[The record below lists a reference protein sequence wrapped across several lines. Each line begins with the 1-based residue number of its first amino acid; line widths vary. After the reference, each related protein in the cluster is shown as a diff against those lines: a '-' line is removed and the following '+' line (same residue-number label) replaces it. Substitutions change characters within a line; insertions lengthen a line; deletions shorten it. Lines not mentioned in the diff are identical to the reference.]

1 MSRELMEAYSK
12 LLSNE
17 NLSVV
22 YSDTATTAFFD
33 LESRTITLPTYDF
46 LGKAEQ
52 QMLASHEVAH
62 AKFSNYSLDDFQKY
76 VKKFGS
82 LFNII
87 EDIYVEQCIKRAYPG
102 LSKVF
107 SEAYK
112 SLYENNFFKLGNRTA
127 ESFHFYDR
135 INLFFKI
142 GHVFP
147 VNFSQKES
155 EYVVRCYQLTSN
167 DDVVKLC
174 ADIMKAFN
182 NENAELQNDASKN
195 KKQSKSENGKNGESA
210 GSADDSVNGS
220 EEGENASA
228 GQSSGHSEEK
238 QTSADSEEKQGSN
251 RQSEEQNNT
260 SSSDDSNGYKEGS
273 NGQSSGHSEEKQ
285 TSANSDEKGGSDA
298 SSAAKNEGNN
308 ASRAGETMEDFDNA
322 LKEALKKAS
331 SKKKEIKE
339 HFGYMSATIN
349 VFTSNNASVYDN
361 VVNGIPITEKIL
373 SELFTNSSKELVRFI
388 KTMNKDLDF
397 IKRVSKDGD
406 NYFQMLRNAKKAKSV
421 RRRNTGSL
429 DYRRLAKYKTSETI
443 FKRKAI
449 VTHETN
455 HGVVLFIDFSTSI
468 KKVTNDIINQA
479 IVTCEFCK
487 RNNIKFEVFLFGAY
501 NKYTEFPNRLAM
513 CEVVKIAD
521 NEHYMPEYLYIYNRK
536 FSYFFNHSGKRCFSN
551 EAHKLYF
558 NQGKTPILRSAIVA
572 FYAVQRMK
580 ARGCDKTH
588 IVFITD
594 GDNTDKYINMSWTS
608 TDDDFKR
615 RVKEWN
621 SDGIS
626 VLLEKSVSYKTPSTV
641 FVNGCAYDAIPES
654 AFYDSVINAI
664 FKHIKEMYGTEIMF
678 SYIETSQCN
687 RGFRLYSLVKT
698 AIIKDINEKIYN
710 LPADTRVTVFD
721 TDENS
726 FADSFIYQECPK
738 TISQKNNS
746 NNALEELYYTNSVLS
761 VFVKELAKKIA

>member
-33 LESRTITLPTYDF
+33 FESRTITLPTYDF

-195 KKQSKSENGKNGESA
+195 KKQSKSENGESA
-210 GSADDSVNGS
+210 SSADESVNGS

-228 GQSSGHSEEK
+228 GQSGVC
-238 QTSADSEEKQGSN
+238 SEEKQGSN
-251 RQSEEQNNT
+251 GQSEEQNNA

-273 NGQSSGHSEEKQ
+273 NGQSGGRSEEKQ
-285 TSANSDEKGGSDA
+285 TSADSDEKGGSDT

-308 ASRAGETMEDFDNA
+308 ASRAGETMEGFNNA

-331 SKKKEIKE
+331 SKKKEFKE

-361 VVNGIPITEKIL
+361 VVNGIPTTEKIL

-501 NKYTEFPNRLAM
+501 NKYTEFPNRLAT

-536 FSYFFNHSGKRCFSN
+536 FSYFFNHSGKKFFSN
-551 EAHKLYF
+551 ESHKLYF

-608 TDDDFKR
+608 TDNDFKR
-615 RVKEWN
+615 RVKERN
-621 SDGIS
+621 SDGIGM
-626 VLLEKSVSYKTPSTV
+626 LLEKSVSYKTPSTV

>member
-1 MSRELMEAYSK
+1 
-12 LLSNE
+12 
-17 NLSVV
+17 
-22 YSDTATTAFFD
+22 
-33 LESRTITLPTYDF
+33 
-46 LGKAEQ
+46 
-52 QMLASHEVAH
+52 
-62 AKFSNYSLDDFQKY
+62 
-76 VKKFGS
+76 
-82 LFNII
+82 
-87 EDIYVEQCIKRAYPG
+87 
-102 LSKVF
+102 
-107 SEAYK
+107 
-112 SLYENNFFKLGNRTA
+112 
-127 ESFHFYDR
+127 
-135 INLFFKI
+135 
-142 GHVFP
+142 
-147 VNFSQKES
+147 
-155 EYVVRCYQLTSN
+155 
-167 DDVVKLC
+167 
-174 ADIMKAFN
+174 
-182 NENAELQNDASKN
+182 
-195 KKQSKSENGKNGESA
+195 
-210 GSADDSVNGS
+210 
-220 EEGENASA
+220 
-228 GQSSGHSEEK
+228 
-238 QTSADSEEKQGSN
+238 
-251 RQSEEQNNT
+251 
-260 SSSDDSNGYKEGS
+260 
-273 NGQSSGHSEEKQ
+273 
-285 TSANSDEKGGSDA
+285 
-298 SSAAKNEGNN
+298 
-308 ASRAGETMEDFDNA
+308 MEDFDNA

-361 VVNGIPITEKIL
+361 VVNGIPTTEKIL

-468 KKVTNDIINQA
+468 EKVTNDIINQA

-501 NKYTEFPNRLAM
+501 NKYTEFPNRLAT

-536 FSYFFNHSGKRCFSN
+536 FSYFFNHSGKKFFSN

-580 ARGCDKTH
+580 TRGCDKTH

-608 TDDDFKR
+608 TDNDFKR

>member
-228 GQSSGHSEEK
+228 GQSGERSEEK

-251 RQSEEQNNT
+251 GQSEEQNNA
-260 SSSDDSNGYKEGS
+260 SSSDDSNDYKEGS

-468 KKVTNDIINQA
+468 EKVTNDIINQA

-501 NKYTEFPNRLAM
+501 NKYTEFPNRLAT

-536 FSYFFNHSGKRCFSN
+536 FSYFFNHGGKRYFSN
-551 EAHKLYF
+551 EARKLYF
-558 NQGKTPILRSAIVA
+558 NQGKTPILRSTIVA

-608 TDDDFKR
+608 TDNDFKR

>member
-46 LGKAEQ
+46 LGKAER

-112 SLYENNFFKLGNRTA
+112 SLYENNFFKLGKRTA

-210 GSADDSVNGS
+210 GSADESVNGS
-220 EEGENASA
+220 EEGENTSA
-228 GQSSGHSEEK
+228 GQSGGRSEEK

-251 RQSEEQNNT
+251 GQSEEQNNA

-273 NGQSSGHSEEKQ
+273 NGQSGGRSEEKQ
-285 TSANSDEKGGSDA
+285 TSANSEEKGGSDA

-361 VVNGIPITEKIL
+361 VVNGIPTTEKIL

-468 KKVTNDIINQA
+468 EKVTNDIINQA

-487 RNNIKFEVFLFGAY
+487 RNNIKFEVFLFGAH
-501 NKYTEFPNRLAM
+501 NKYTEFPNCLTT

-536 FSYFFNHSGKRCFSN
+536 FSYFFNHSGKKFFSN

-608 TDDDFKR
+608 TDNDFKR

-621 SDGIS
+621 SDGIGA
-626 VLLEKSVSYKTPSTV
+626 LLKKSVSYKTPSTV

-678 SYIETSQCN
+678 SYIETSQYN

>member
-62 AKFSNYSLDDFQKY
+62 AKFTNYSLDDFQKY

-112 SLYENNFFKLGNRTA
+112 SLYENNFFKLGKRTA

-195 KKQSKSENGKNGESA
+195 KKQSKNENSENGESA

-220 EEGENASA
+220 EEGENASD
-228 GQSSGHSEEK
+228 GQSGGRSEEK
-238 QTSADSEEKQGSN
+238 QTSAD
-251 RQSEEQNNT
+251 
-260 SSSDDSNGYKEGS
+260 
-273 NGQSSGHSEEKQ
+273 
-285 TSANSDEKGGSDA
+285 SDEKGGSDA
-298 SSAAKNEGNN
+298 SSAAKNEENN
-308 ASRAGETMEDFDNA
+308 ASRAGETMEGFDNA

-331 SKKKEIKE
+331 SKKKGTEE
-339 HFGYMSATIN
+339 HFGYTSATIN

-388 KTMNKDLDF
+388 KKMNKDLDF

-468 KKVTNDIINQA
+468 EKVTNDIINQA

-501 NKYTEFPNRLAM
+501 NKYTEFPNRLTM

-521 NEHYMPEYLYIYNRK
+521 NEHYMPEYLYIYSRK
-536 FSYFFNHSGKRCFSN
+536 FSYFFNHGGKRCFSN

-608 TDDDFKR
+608 TDNDFKR
-615 RVKEWN
+615 RAKEYN
-621 SDGIS
+621 YDGIG

-664 FKHIKEMYGTEIMF
+664 FKHIKEMYDTEIMF

>member
-1 MSRELMEAYSK
+1 MSCELMEAYSK

-76 VKKFGS
+76 MKKFGS

-112 SLYENNFFKLGNRTA
+112 SLYENNFFKLGKRNA

-210 GSADDSVNGS
+210 GSADESVNGS
-220 EEGENASA
+220 EDGENASD
-228 GQSSGHSEEK
+228 GQSGGRSEEK
-238 QTSADSEEKQGSN
+238 QTSAD
-251 RQSEEQNNT
+251 
-260 SSSDDSNGYKEGS
+260 
-273 NGQSSGHSEEKQ
+273 
-285 TSANSDEKGGSDA
+285 SDEKGGSDA
-298 SSAAKNEGNN
+298 SSAAKNEENN
-308 ASRAGETMEDFDNA
+308 TSRAGETMEGFDNA

-331 SKKKEIKE
+331 SKKKGTEE

-468 KKVTNDIINQA
+468 AKVTNDIINQA

-501 NKYTEFPNRLAM
+501 NKYTEFPNRLTM

-536 FSYFFNHSGKRCFSN
+536 FSYFFNHGGKRCFSN

-608 TDDDFKR
+608 TDNDFKR
-615 RVKEWN
+615 RVNEYN
-621 SDGIS
+621 SDGIGM
-626 VLLEKSVSYKTPSTV
+626 LLDKSVSYKTPSTV

-746 NNALEELYYTNSVLS
+746 SNALEELYYTNSVLS

>member
-76 VKKFGS
+76 VEKFGS

-107 SEAYK
+107 SNAYK
-112 SLYENNFFKLGNRTA
+112 SLYENNFFKLGKRTA

-195 KKQSKSENGKNGESA
+195 KKQSKSENDKNGESA
-210 GSADDSVNGS
+210 GSADESVNGS
-220 EEGENASA
+220 DEGENASA
-228 GQSSGHSEEK
+228 GQSG
-238 QTSADSEEKQGSN
+238 G
-251 RQSEEQNNT
+251 R
-260 SSSDDSNGYKEGS
+260 
-273 NGQSSGHSEEKQ
+273 SEEKQ
-285 TSANSDEKGGSDA
+285 TSANSEEKRGSDGQSEEKQSSADSDEKEGSDA
-298 SSAAKNEGNN
+298 SSAAKNEENN
-308 ASRAGETMEDFDNA
+308 ASRAGETMEGFDNA

-331 SKKKEIKE
+331 SKRKGTKDL
-339 HFGYMSATIN
+339 FGYMSATIN

-361 VVNGIPITEKIL
+361 VVNGIPTTEKIL
-373 SELFTNSSKELVRFI
+373 SELFTNSSKELVHFI
-388 KTMNKDLDF
+388 KKMNKDLDF

-421 RRRNTGSL
+421 RRRNSGSL

-455 HGVVLFIDFSTSI
+455 HGVVLLIDFSTSI
-468 KKVTNDIINQA
+468 EKVTNDIINQA

-501 NKYTEFPNRLAM
+501 NKYTEIQNHLNA
-513 CEVVKIAD
+513 CDVVKIAD

-536 FSYFFNHSGKRCFSN
+536 FSYFFNHSGKKQKLFSN
-551 EAHKLYF
+551 EARRLYF

-580 ARGCDKTH
+580 ACGCDKTH

-608 TDDDFKR
+608 TDNDFKH
-615 RVKEWN
+615 RVKKWN
-621 SDGIS
+621 SDGVA
-626 VLLEKSVSYKTPSTV
+626 VLLEKYVSHETPSTV
-641 FVNGCAYDAIPES
+641 FVNGCAYDAIPKS
-654 AFYDSVINAI
+654 VFYDSVINAI

-678 SYIETSQCN
+678 SYIETSQSN

-698 AIIKDINEKIYN
+698 AIIKDINEKIHN

-721 TDENS
+721 TDKNS

-746 NNALEELYYTNSVLS
+746 INALEKLYNNNEVLS

>member
-112 SLYENNFFKLGNRTA
+112 SLYENNFFKLGKRTA

-174 ADIMKAFN
+174 ADITKAFN
-182 NENAELQNDASKN
+182 NENAELQNDTSKN

-210 GSADDSVNGS
+210 GSADESVNGS

-228 GQSSGHSEEK
+228 GQSGEC
-238 QTSADSEEKQGSN
+238 SEEKQGSDGH
-251 RQSEEQNNT
+251 SEEQNNA

-273 NGQSSGHSEEKQ
+273 DGQSGGHSEEKQ

-331 SKKKEIKE
+331 SKKKEFKE

-361 VVNGIPITEKIL
+361 VVNGIPTTEKIL

-388 KTMNKDLDF
+388 KTMNKDLDV

-468 KKVTNDIINQA
+468 EKVTNDIINQA

-487 RNNIKFEVFLFGAY
+487 RNNIKFEVFLFGAH
-501 NKYTEFPNRLAM
+501 NKYTEFPNRLAT

-536 FSYFFNHSGKRCFSN
+536 FSYFFNHSGKKFFSN

-608 TDDDFKR
+608 TDNDFKR

-664 FKHIKEMYGTEIMF
+664 FKHIKEMYSTEIMF

>member
-112 SLYENNFFKLGNRTA
+112 SLYENNFFKLGKRTA

-228 GQSSGHSEEK
+228 GQSG
-238 QTSADSEEKQGSN
+238 G
-251 RQSEEQNNT
+251 R
-260 SSSDDSNGYKEGS
+260 
-273 NGQSSGHSEEKQ
+273 SEEKQ

-361 VVNGIPITEKIL
+361 VVNGIPTTEKIL

-468 KKVTNDIINQA
+468 EKVTNDIINQA

-487 RNNIKFEVFLFGAY
+487 RNNIKFEVFLFGAH
-501 NKYTEFPNRLAM
+501 NKYTEFPNRLAT

-536 FSYFFNHSGKRCFSN
+536 FSYFFNHSGKKFFSN

-608 TDDDFKR
+608 TDNDFKR

>member
-62 AKFSNYSLDDFQKY
+62 AKFTNYSLDDFQKY

-112 SLYENNFFKLGNRTA
+112 SLYENNFFKLGKRTA

-195 KKQSKSENGKNGESA
+195 KKQSKNENSENGESA

-220 EEGENASA
+220 EEGENASD
-228 GQSSGHSEEK
+228 GQSGGRSEEK
-238 QTSADSEEKQGSN
+238 QTSAD
-251 RQSEEQNNT
+251 
-260 SSSDDSNGYKEGS
+260 
-273 NGQSSGHSEEKQ
+273 
-285 TSANSDEKGGSDA
+285 SDEKGGSDA
-298 SSAAKNEGNN
+298 SSAAKNEENN
-308 ASRAGETMEDFDNA
+308 ASRAGETMEGFDNA

-331 SKKKEIKE
+331 SKKKGTEE
-339 HFGYMSATIN
+339 HFGYTSATIN

-388 KTMNKDLDF
+388 KKMNKDLDF

-468 KKVTNDIINQA
+468 EKVTNDIINQA

-501 NKYTEFPNRLAM
+501 NKYTEFPNRLTM

-521 NEHYMPEYLYIYNRK
+521 NEHYMPEYLYIYSRK
-536 FSYFFNHSGKRCFSN
+536 FSYFFNHGGKRCFSN

-580 ARGCDKTH
+580 TRGCDKTH

-608 TDDDFKR
+608 TDNDFKR
-615 RVKEWN
+615 RAKEYN
-621 SDGIS
+621 YDGIG

-664 FKHIKEMYGTEIMF
+664 FKHIKEMYDTEIMF

>member
-33 LESRTITLPTYDF
+33 LESRTITLPTYNF

-62 AKFSNYSLDDFQKY
+62 AKFTNYSLDDFQKY

-112 SLYENNFFKLGNRTA
+112 SLYENNFFKLGKRTA

-210 GSADDSVNGS
+210 GSVNGS

-228 GQSSGHSEEK
+228 GHPGGRSEEK
-238 QTSADSEEKQGSN
+238 QTSADSEEK
-251 RQSEEQNNT
+251 
-260 SSSDDSNGYKEGS
+260 
-273 NGQSSGHSEEKQ
+273 
-285 TSANSDEKGGSDA
+285 GGSDA
-298 SSAAKNEGNN
+298 SSADKNEENN

-331 SKKKEIKE
+331 SKKKGTEE

-361 VVNGIPITEKIL
+361 VVNGIPTTEKIL
-373 SELFTNSSKELVRFI
+373 SELFTNSSKKLVHFI

-468 KKVTNDIINQA
+468 EKVTNDIINQA

-501 NKYTEFPNRLAM
+501 NKYTEFPNRLTM

-521 NEHYMPEYLYIYNRK
+521 NEHYMPEYLYIYSRK
-536 FSYFFNHSGKRCFSN
+536 FSYFFNHGGKRCFSN

-558 NQGKTPILRSAIVA
+558 TQGKTPILRSAIVA
-572 FYAVQRMK
+572 FYAVQRMQ
-580 ARGCDKTH
+580 AHGCDKTH

-608 TDDDFKR
+608 TDNDFKSR
-615 RVKEWN
+615 AKEYN
-621 SDGIS
+621 FDGIG

-678 SYIETSQCN
+678 SYIETSQSN

-710 LPADTRVTVFD
+710 LPANTRVTVFD

>member
-62 AKFSNYSLDDFQKY
+62 AKFTNYSLDDFQKY
-76 VKKFGS
+76 MKKFGS

-112 SLYENNFFKLGNRTA
+112 SLYENNFFKLGKRTA

-195 KKQSKSENGKNGESA
+195 KKQSKSENDKNGEAA
-210 GSADDSVNGS
+210 GSADESINGS
-220 EEGENASA
+220 EEGENAS
-228 GQSSGHSEEK
+228 GG
-238 QTSADSEEKQGSN
+238 
-251 RQSEEQNNT
+251 R
-260 SSSDDSNGYKEGS
+260 
-273 NGQSSGHSEEKQ
+273 SEEKQ
-285 TSANSDEKGGSDA
+285 TSANSEEKQGSDGQSEEKQSSADSDEKEGSDA
-298 SSAAKNEGNN
+298 SSAAKNEENN

-331 SKKKEIKE
+331 SKRKGTKEF
-339 HFGYMSATIN
+339 FGYMSATIN

-361 VVNGIPITEKIL
+361 VVNGIPTTEKIL
-373 SELFTNSSKELVRFI
+373 SELFTNSSKELVHFI
-388 KTMNKDLDF
+388 KKMNKDLDF

-421 RRRNTGSL
+421 RRRNSGSL

-468 KKVTNDIINQA
+468 EKVTNDIINQA

-501 NKYTEFPNRLAM
+501 NKYTEIQNHLNV
-513 CEVVKIAD
+513 CDVVKIAD

-536 FSYFFNHSGKRCFSN
+536 FSYFFNHSGRKQKLFSN
-551 EAHKLYF
+551 EARRLYF

-594 GDNTDKYINMSWTS
+594 GDNTDKYINMSWAS
-608 TDDDFKR
+608 TDNDFKH
-615 RVKEWN
+615 RVKKWN
-621 SDGIS
+621 SDGNS
-626 VLLEKSVSYKTPSTV
+626 VLLEKYVSHETPSTV
-641 FVNGCAYDAIPES
+641 FVNGCAYDAIPKS
-654 AFYDSVINAI
+654 VFYDSVINAI

-678 SYIETSQCN
+678 SYIETSQSN
-687 RGFRLYSLVKT
+687 RGFRLYSLVKI

-746 NNALEELYYTNSVLS
+746 SNALEKLYNNNEVLS

>member
-62 AKFSNYSLDDFQKY
+62 AKFTNYSLDDFQKY

-112 SLYENNFFKLGNRTA
+112 SLYENNFFKLGKRTA

-195 KKQSKSENGKNGESA
+195 KKQSKNENSENGESA

-220 EEGENASA
+220 EEGENASD
-228 GQSSGHSEEK
+228 GQSGGRSEEK
-238 QTSADSEEKQGSN
+238 QTSAD
-251 RQSEEQNNT
+251 
-260 SSSDDSNGYKEGS
+260 
-273 NGQSSGHSEEKQ
+273 
-285 TSANSDEKGGSDA
+285 SDEKGGSDA
-298 SSAAKNEGNN
+298 SSAAKNEENN
-308 ASRAGETMEDFDNA
+308 ASRAGETMEGFDDA

-331 SKKKEIKE
+331 SKKKGTEE
-339 HFGYMSATIN
+339 HFGYTSATIN

-388 KTMNKDLDF
+388 KKMNKDLDF

-468 KKVTNDIINQA
+468 EKVTNDIINQA

-501 NKYTEFPNRLAM
+501 NKYTEFPNRLTM

-521 NEHYMPEYLYIYNRK
+521 NEHYMPEYLYIYSRK
-536 FSYFFNHSGKRCFSN
+536 FSYFFNHGGKRCFSN

-572 FYAVQRMK
+572 FYVVQRMK

-608 TDDDFKR
+608 TDNDFKSR
-615 RVKEWN
+615 AKEYN
-621 SDGIS
+621 FDGIG

-664 FKHIKEMYGTEIMF
+664 FKHIKEMYDTEIMF
-678 SYIETSQCN
+678 SYIETSQRN

>member
-112 SLYENNFFKLGNRTA
+112 SLYENNFFKLGKRTA

-195 KKQSKSENGKNGESA
+195 KKQSKSENDKNGESA
-210 GSADDSVNGS
+210 GSADESVNGS
-220 EEGENASA
+220 DEGENASA
-228 GQSSGHSEEK
+228 GQSDGQSEEK
-238 QTSADSEEKQGSN
+238 QSSADSNEK
-251 RQSEEQNNT
+251 E
-260 SSSDDSNGYKEGS
+260 
-273 NGQSSGHSEEKQ
+273 
-285 TSANSDEKGGSDA
+285 GSDA
-298 SSAAKNEGNN
+298 SSAAKNEENN

-331 SKKKEIKE
+331 SKRKETKDL
-339 HFGYMSATIN
+339 FGYMSATIN

-373 SELFTNSSKELVRFI
+373 SELFTNSSKEHVHFI
-388 KTMNKDLDF
+388 KKMNKDLDF

-421 RRRNTGSL
+421 RRRNSGSL

-455 HGVVLFIDFSTSI
+455 HGVVLLIDFSTSI
-468 KKVTNDIINQA
+468 EKVTNDIINQA

-501 NKYTEFPNRLAM
+501 NKYTEIQNHLNA
-513 CEVVKIAD
+513 CDVVKIAD

-536 FSYFFNHSGKRCFSN
+536 FSYFFNHSGKKQKLFSN
-551 EAHKLYF
+551 EARRLYF

-580 ARGCDKTH
+580 ACGCDKTH

-608 TDDDFKR
+608 TDNDFKH
-615 RVKEWN
+615 RVKKWN
-621 SDGIS
+621 SDGVA
-626 VLLEKSVSYKTPSTV
+626 VLLEKYVSHETPSTV
-641 FVNGCAYDAIPES
+641 FVNGCAYDAIPKS
-654 AFYDSVINAI
+654 VFYDSVINAI

-678 SYIETSQCN
+678 SYIETSQSN

-698 AIIKDINEKIYN
+698 AIIKDINEKIHN
-710 LPADTRVTVFD
+710 LPADTRVTVFN

-746 NNALEELYYTNSVLS
+746 NNALEKLYNNNEVLS

>member
-1 MSRELMEAYSK
+1 ME
-12 LLSNE
+12 
-17 NLSVV
+17 
-22 YSDTATTAFFD
+22 
-33 LESRTITLPTYDF
+33 
-46 LGKAEQ
+46 G
-52 QMLASHEVAH
+52 
-62 AKFSNYSLDDFQKY
+62 
-76 VKKFGS
+76 
-82 LFNII
+82 
-87 EDIYVEQCIKRAYPG
+87 
-102 LSKVF
+102 
-107 SEAYK
+107 
-112 SLYENNFFKLGNRTA
+112 
-127 ESFHFYDR
+127 
-135 INLFFKI
+135 
-142 GHVFP
+142 
-147 VNFSQKES
+147 
-155 EYVVRCYQLTSN
+155 
-167 DDVVKLC
+167 
-174 ADIMKAFN
+174 
-182 NENAELQNDASKN
+182 
-195 KKQSKSENGKNGESA
+195 
-210 GSADDSVNGS
+210 
-220 EEGENASA
+220 
-228 GQSSGHSEEK
+228 
-238 QTSADSEEKQGSN
+238 
-251 RQSEEQNNT
+251 
-260 SSSDDSNGYKEGS
+260 
-273 NGQSSGHSEEKQ
+273 
-285 TSANSDEKGGSDA
+285 
-298 SSAAKNEGNN
+298 
-308 ASRAGETMEDFDNA
+308 FDNA

-331 SKKKEIKE
+331 SKKKGTEE

-388 KTMNKDLDF
+388 KKMNKDLDF

-468 KKVTNDIINQA
+468 EKVTNDIINQA

-501 NKYTEFPNRLAM
+501 NKYTEFPNRLTM

-521 NEHYMPEYLYIYNRK
+521 NEHYMPEYLYIYSRK
-536 FSYFFNHSGKRCFSN
+536 FSYFFNHGGKRCFSN

-580 ARGCDKTH
+580 TRGCDKTH

-608 TDDDFKR
+608 TDNDFKR
-615 RVKEWN
+615 RAKEYN
-621 SDGIS
+621 SDGIG

-664 FKHIKEMYGTEIMF
+664 FKHIKEMYDTEIMF

-698 AIIKDINEKIYN
+698 AIIKDISEKIYN

>member
-112 SLYENNFFKLGNRTA
+112 SLYENNFFKLGKRTA

-210 GSADDSVNGS
+210 GSADESVNGS

-228 GQSSGHSEEK
+228 WQSGGRSEEK
-238 QTSADSEEKQGSN
+238 QTSAD
-251 RQSEEQNNT
+251 
-260 SSSDDSNGYKEGS
+260 
-273 NGQSSGHSEEKQ
+273 
-285 TSANSDEKGGSDA
+285 SDEKGGSDA

-361 VVNGIPITEKIL
+361 VVNGIPTTEKIL

-443 FKRKAI
+443 FKRKAV

-468 KKVTNDIINQA
+468 AKVTNDIINQA

-501 NKYTEFPNRLAM
+501 NKYTEFPNRLAT

-536 FSYFFNHSGKRCFSN
+536 FSYFFNHSGKKCFSN

-608 TDDDFKR
+608 TDNDFKR

-726 FADSFIYQECPK
+726 FADSFIYQECPE
-738 TISQKNNS
+738 TISQKNNN

>member
-112 SLYENNFFKLGNRTA
+112 SLYENNFFKLGTRNA

-210 GSADDSVNGS
+210 GSADESVNGS
-220 EEGENASA
+220 EDGENASA
-228 GQSSGHSEEK
+228 GQSGGCSEEK
-238 QTSADSEEKQGSN
+238 QTSADSEEKQGSDG
-251 RQSEEQNNT
+251 QSEEQNNA
-260 SSSDDSNGYKEGS
+260 SSSDDSNGCKEGS
-273 NGQSSGHSEEKQ
+273 SGQSGGRSEEKQ
-285 TSANSDEKGGSDA
+285 TSADSDEKGGSDA
-298 SSAAKNEGNN
+298 SSAAKNEKNN
-308 ASRAGETMEDFDNA
+308 ASRAGETMEGFDNA

-331 SKKKEIKE
+331 SNKKGTKE

-373 SELFTNSSKELVRFI
+373 SELFTNSSKEFVRFI
-388 KTMNKDLDF
+388 KMMNKDLDF

-468 KKVTNDIINQA
+468 AKVTNDIINQA

-501 NKYTEFPNRLAM
+501 NKYTEFPNRLTM

-536 FSYFFNHSGKRCFSN
+536 FSYFFNHGGKRCFSN

-608 TDDDFKR
+608 TDNDFKR

-626 VLLEKSVSYKTPSTV
+626 VLLDKSVSYKTPSTV
-641 FVNGCAYDAIPES
+641 FVNGCAYDAIPKS

-746 NNALEELYYTNSVLS
+746 SNALEELYYTNSVLS

>member
-112 SLYENNFFKLGNRTA
+112 SLYENNFFKLGKRTV

-182 NENAELQNDASKN
+182 NENAELQNDTSKN

-210 GSADDSVNGS
+210 GSADESVNGS

-228 GQSSGHSEEK
+228 GQSGGCSEEK
-238 QTSADSEEKQGSN
+238 QTSADSE
-251 RQSEEQNNT
+251 
-260 SSSDDSNGYKEGS
+260 
-273 NGQSSGHSEEKQ
+273 
-285 TSANSDEKGGSDA
+285 EKGGSDA

-308 ASRAGETMEDFDNA
+308 ASRAGETMEGFDNA

-331 SKKKEIKE
+331 SKKKEFKE

-361 VVNGIPITEKIL
+361 VVNGIPTTEKIL

-501 NKYTEFPNRLAM
+501 NKYTEFPNRLAT

-536 FSYFFNHSGKRCFSN
+536 FSYFFNHSGKKCFSN

-608 TDDDFKR
+608 TDNDFKR

>member
-76 VKKFGS
+76 VKRFGS

-112 SLYENNFFKLGNRTA
+112 SLYENNFFKLGKRTA

-210 GSADDSVNGS
+210 GSADESVNGS

-228 GQSSGHSEEK
+228 GQSGGRSEEK
-238 QTSADSEEKQGSN
+238 QTSAD
-251 RQSEEQNNT
+251 
-260 SSSDDSNGYKEGS
+260 
-273 NGQSSGHSEEKQ
+273 
-285 TSANSDEKGGSDA
+285 SDEKGGSDA

-361 VVNGIPITEKIL
+361 VVNGIPTTEKIL

-487 RNNIKFEVFLFGAY
+487 RNNIKFEVFLFGAH
-501 NKYTEFPNRLAM
+501 NKYTEFPNRLAT

-536 FSYFFNHSGKRCFSN
+536 FSYFFNHSGKKFFSN

-608 TDDDFKR
+608 TDNDFKR

>member
-76 VKKFGS
+76 VEKFGS

-107 SEAYK
+107 SNAYK
-112 SLYENNFFKLGNRTA
+112 SLYENNFFKLGKRTA

-195 KKQSKSENGKNGESA
+195 KKQSKNENGESA
-210 GSADDSVNGS
+210 SSTDKSVNGS
-220 EEGENASA
+220 EEGENASG
-228 GQSSGHSEEK
+228 GQSG
-238 QTSADSEEKQGSN
+238 G
-251 RQSEEQNNT
+251 R
-260 SSSDDSNGYKEGS
+260 
-273 NGQSSGHSEEKQ
+273 SEEKQ
-285 TSANSDEKGGSDA
+285 TSANSDEKQGSNGQSEEQNNASSSDA
-298 SSAAKNEGNN
+298 SSAAKNEENN
-308 ASRAGETMEDFDNA
+308 ASKAGETMEGFDNA

-331 SKKKEIKE
+331 SKKKGTEE

-361 VVNGIPITEKIL
+361 VVNGIPTTEKIL

-468 KKVTNDIINQA
+468 EKVTNDIINQA

-501 NKYTEFPNRLAM
+501 NIYTEISNHLTT
-513 CEVVKIAD
+513 CDVVKIAD
-521 NEHYMPEYLYIYNRK
+521 NEHYMPEYLYIYNKK
-536 FSYFFNHSGKRCFSN
+536 FSYFFNHSGKKFFSN

-558 NQGKTPILRSAIVA
+558 RQGKTPILRSAIVA

-580 ARGCDKTH
+580 AHGCDKTH

-608 TDDDFKR
+608 TDNDFKH
-615 RVKEWN
+615 RVKKWN
-621 SDGIS
+621 SDGIG
-626 VLLEKSVSYKTPSTV
+626 VLLEKTVSDKTPSTV
-641 FVNGCAYDAIPES
+641 LVNGCAYDAIPKS

-746 NNALEELYYTNSVLS
+746 SNALEKLYYTNSVLS

>member
-22 YSDTATTAFFD
+22 YSDTVTTAFFD

-112 SLYENNFFKLGNRTA
+112 SLYENNFFKLGKRTA

-195 KKQSKSENGKNGESA
+195 KKQSKSENGESA
-210 GSADDSVNGS
+210 GSADESVNGS

-228 GQSSGHSEEK
+228 GQFGERSEEK

-251 RQSEEQNNT
+251 GQSEEQNNA

-273 NGQSSGHSEEKQ
+273 DGQSAGRSEEKQ
-285 TSANSDEKGGSDA
+285 TSADSDEKGGSDA

-308 ASRAGETMEDFDNA
+308 ASRAGETMEGFDNA
-322 LKEALKKAS
+322 LKEALIKAS

-421 RRRNTGSL
+421 RCRNTGSL

-468 KKVTNDIINQA
+468 EKVTNDIINQA

-487 RNNIKFEVFLFGAY
+487 RNNIKFEVFLFGAH
-501 NKYTEFPNRLAM
+501 NKYTEFPNCLAT

-536 FSYFFNHSGKRCFSN
+536 FSYFFNHSGKKFFSN

-608 TDDDFKR
+608 TDNDFKR

-621 SDGIS
+621 SNGIS
-626 VLLEKSVSYKTPSTV
+626 VLLEKSVSFKTPSTV
-641 FVNGCAYDAIPES
+641 FVNGCAYNAIPES

>member
-62 AKFSNYSLDDFQKY
+62 AKFTNYSLDDFQKY
-76 VKKFGS
+76 MKKFGS

-87 EDIYVEQCIKRAYPG
+87 EDIYVEQRIKRAYPG

-107 SEAYK
+107 SDAYK
-112 SLYENNFFKLGNRTA
+112 SLYENNFFKLGKRTA

-182 NENAELQNDASKN
+182 NEKAELQNDASKN
-195 KKQSKSENGKNGESA
+195 KKQSKNENNENGESA

-220 EEGENASA
+220 KEGENASG
-228 GQSSGHSEEK
+228 GQSG
-238 QTSADSEEKQGSN
+238 G
-251 RQSEEQNNT
+251 R
-260 SSSDDSNGYKEGS
+260 
-273 NGQSSGHSEEKQ
+273 SEEKQ
-285 TSANSDEKGGSDA
+285 TSANSEEKQGSDGQSEEKQSSADSDEKEGSNA
-298 SSAAKNEGNN
+298 SSAAKNEENN
-308 ASRAGETMEDFDNA
+308 ASRAGETMEGFDNA

-331 SKKKEIKE
+331 SKKKGTEE

-361 VVNGIPITEKIL
+361 VVNGIPTTEKIL
-373 SELFTNSSKELVRFI
+373 SELFTNFSKELVHFI
-388 KTMNKDLDF
+388 KKMNKDLDF

-468 KKVTNDIINQA
+468 EKVTNDIINQA

-501 NKYTEFPNRLAM
+501 NRYTEISNHLTT

-536 FSYFFNHSGKRCFSN
+536 FSYFFNHGGKKFFSN

-558 NQGKTPILRSAIVA
+558 RQGKTPILRSAIVA

-608 TDDDFKR
+608 TDNDFKR
-615 RVKEWN
+615 RVKKWN

-626 VLLEKSVSYKTPSTV
+626 VLLEKYVSDETPSTV
-641 FVNGCAYDAIPES
+641 FVNGCAYDAIS
-654 AFYDSVINAI
+654 KSVFYDSVINAI

-678 SYIETSQCN
+678 SYIETSQSN

-746 NNALEELYYTNSVLS
+746 SNALEKLYYTNSVLS

>member
-112 SLYENNFFKLGNRTA
+112 SLYENNFFKLGKRTA

-228 GQSSGHSEEK
+228 GQSGERSEEK

-251 RQSEEQNNT
+251 GQSEEQNNA

-468 KKVTNDIINQA
+468 EKVTNDIINQA

-501 NKYTEFPNRLAM
+501 NKYTEFPNRLAT

-536 FSYFFNHSGKRCFSN
+536 FSYFFNHSGKKCFSN

-558 NQGKTPILRSAIVA
+558 NQGKTPILRSTIVA

>member
-22 YSDTATTAFFD
+22 YSDTAVTAFFD

-112 SLYENNFFKLGNRTA
+112 SLYENNFFKLGKRTA

-135 INLFFKI
+135 LNLFFKI

-228 GQSSGHSEEK
+228 GQSAGRSEEK
-238 QTSADSEEKQGSN
+238 QISAD
-251 RQSEEQNNT
+251 
-260 SSSDDSNGYKEGS
+260 
-273 NGQSSGHSEEKQ
+273 
-285 TSANSDEKGGSDA
+285 SDEKGGSDA
-298 SSAAKNEGNN
+298 SSATKKEGNN
-308 ASRAGETMEDFDNA
+308 TSRAGETMEGFDNA
-322 LKEALKKAS
+322 LKEALIKAS

-339 HFGYMSATIN
+339 HFRYMSATIN

-361 VVNGIPITEKIL
+361 VVNGIPTTEKIL

-468 KKVTNDIINQA
+468 EKVTNDIINQA

-501 NKYTEFPNRLAM
+501 NKYTEFPNRLAT

-536 FSYFFNHSGKRCFSN
+536 FSYFFNHSGKKCFSN

-572 FYAVQRMK
+572 FYVVQRMK

-608 TDDDFKR
+608 TDNDFKR

>member
-112 SLYENNFFKLGNRTA
+112 SLYENNFFKLGKRTA

-210 GSADDSVNGS
+210 GSADESVNGS
-220 EEGENASA
+220 EEGENVSA
-228 GQSSGHSEEK
+228 GQSGGRSEEK
-238 QTSADSEEKQGSN
+238 QTSAD
-251 RQSEEQNNT
+251 
-260 SSSDDSNGYKEGS
+260 
-273 NGQSSGHSEEKQ
+273 
-285 TSANSDEKGGSDA
+285 SDEKGGSDA

-361 VVNGIPITEKIL
+361 VVNGIPTTEKIL

-468 KKVTNDIINQA
+468 EKVTNDIINQA

-487 RNNIKFEVFLFGAY
+487 RNNIKFEVFLFGAH

-536 FSYFFNHSGKRCFSN
+536 FSYFFNHSGKKFFSN

-594 GDNTDKYINMSWTS
+594 GDNTDKYINISWTS
-608 TDDDFKR
+608 TGNDFKR

-621 SDGIS
+621 SDSIGA
-626 VLLEKSVSYKTPSTV
+626 LLKKSVSYKTPSTV

>member
-62 AKFSNYSLDDFQKY
+62 AKFTNYSLDDFQKY

-112 SLYENNFFKLGNRTA
+112 SLYENNFFKLGKRTA

-195 KKQSKSENGKNGESA
+195 KKQSKNENSENGESA

-220 EEGENASA
+220 EEGENASD
-228 GQSSGHSEEK
+228 GQSGGRSEEK
-238 QTSADSEEKQGSN
+238 QTSADS
-251 RQSEEQNNT
+251 
-260 SSSDDSNGYKEGS
+260 
-273 NGQSSGHSEEKQ
+273 
-285 TSANSDEKGGSDA
+285 DEKGSSDA
-298 SSAAKNEGNN
+298 SSAAKNEENN
-308 ASRAGETMEDFDNA
+308 ASRAGETMEGFDNA

-331 SKKKEIKE
+331 SKKKGTEE
-339 HFGYMSATIN
+339 HFGYTSATIN

-388 KTMNKDLDF
+388 KKMNKELDF

-468 KKVTNDIINQA
+468 EKVTNDIINQA

-501 NKYTEFPNRLAM
+501 NKYTEFPNRLTM

-521 NEHYMPEYLYIYNRK
+521 NEHYMPEYLYIYSRK
-536 FSYFFNHSGKRCFSN
+536 FSYFFNHGGKRCFSN

-608 TDDDFKR
+608 TDNDFKSR
-615 RVKEWN
+615 AKEYN
-621 SDGIS
+621 FDGIG

-664 FKHIKEMYGTEIMF
+664 FKHIKEMYDTEIMF
-678 SYIETSQCN
+678 SYIETSQRN

>member
-174 ADIMKAFN
+174 ADIMKVFN

-195 KKQSKSENGKNGESA
+195 KKQSKSENSKNGESA

-220 EEGENASA
+220 EEGENTSA
-228 GQSSGHSEEK
+228 GQSGGRSEEK
-238 QTSADSEEKQGSN
+238 QTSADSEEKQ
-251 RQSEEQNNT
+251 
-260 SSSDDSNGYKEGS
+260 
-273 NGQSSGHSEEKQ
+273 
-285 TSANSDEKGGSDA
+285 GSDA

-331 SKKKEIKE
+331 SKKKEFKE

-361 VVNGIPITEKIL
+361 VVNGIPTTEKIL

-468 KKVTNDIINQA
+468 EKVTNDIINQA

-487 RNNIKFEVFLFGAY
+487 RNNIKFEVFLFGAH
-501 NKYTEFPNRLAM
+501 NKYTEFPNRLAT

-536 FSYFFNHSGKRCFSN
+536 FSYFFNHSGKKFFSN

-608 TDDDFKR
+608 TDNDFKR

-678 SYIETSQCN
+678 SYIETSQYN

>member
-112 SLYENNFFKLGNRTA
+112 SLYENNFFKLGKRTA

-195 KKQSKSENGKNGESA
+195 KKQSKNENSENGESA
-210 GSADDSVNGS
+210 GSADESVNGS
-220 EEGENASA
+220 EEVENASA
-228 GQSSGHSEEK
+228 GQSG
-238 QTSADSEEKQGSN
+238 G
-251 RQSEEQNNT
+251 R
-260 SSSDDSNGYKEGS
+260 
-273 NGQSSGHSEEKQ
+273 SEEKQ

-308 ASRAGETMEDFDNA
+308 ASRVGETMEDFDNA

-361 VVNGIPITEKIL
+361 VVNGIPTTEKIL

-468 KKVTNDIINQA
+468 EKVTNDIINQA

-487 RNNIKFEVFLFGAY
+487 RNNIKFEVFLFGAH
-501 NKYTEFPNRLAM
+501 NKYTEFPNRLAT

-536 FSYFFNHSGKRCFSN
+536 FSYFFNHSGKKFFSN

-608 TDDDFKR
+608 TDNDFKR

-621 SDGIS
+621 SDGIG

>member
-76 VKKFGS
+76 MKKFGS

-112 SLYENNFFKLGNRTA
+112 SLYENNFFKLGKRNA

-210 GSADDSVNGS
+210 GSADESVNGS

-228 GQSSGHSEEK
+228 GQSGERSEEK
-238 QTSADSEEKQGSN
+238 QTSAD
-251 RQSEEQNNT
+251 
-260 SSSDDSNGYKEGS
+260 
-273 NGQSSGHSEEKQ
+273 
-285 TSANSDEKGGSDA
+285 SDEKGGSDA

-331 SKKKEIKE
+331 SKKKEFKE
-339 HFGYMSATIN
+339 RFGYMSATIN

-361 VVNGIPITEKIL
+361 VVNGIPTTEKIL

-468 KKVTNDIINQA
+468 EKVTNDIINQA

-487 RNNIKFEVFLFGAY
+487 RNNIKFEVFLFGAH
-501 NKYTEFPNRLAM
+501 NKYTEFPNGLAT

-536 FSYFFNHSGKRCFSN
+536 FSYFFNHSGKKFFSN

-608 TDDDFKR
+608 TDNDFKR

-664 FKHIKEMYGTEIMF
+664 FKHIKEMYSTEIMF

-698 AIIKDINEKIYN
+698 AIIKDINKKIYN